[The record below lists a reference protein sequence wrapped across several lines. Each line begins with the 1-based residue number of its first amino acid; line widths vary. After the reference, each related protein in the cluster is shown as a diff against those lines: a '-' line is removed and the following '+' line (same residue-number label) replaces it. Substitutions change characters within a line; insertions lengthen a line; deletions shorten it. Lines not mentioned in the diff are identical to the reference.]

1 MQQFEGRVA
10 VVTGAGGKVGLA
22 LSRRFAREGMSV
34 AMADVH
40 AEDLEARRRSSWRR
54 APTPGG

>member
-22 LSRRFAREGMSV
+22 LSRRFASAGMCESPRSTYH
-34 AMADVH
+34 DT
-40 AEDLEARRRSSWRR
+40 ARS
-54 APTPGG
+54 PGSFDHFARVF